1 VILVL
6 LSPRILQ
13 KIRPFDPMSGLN
25 TTFFGISVVLTL
37 NFAHFREDS
46 SRAKAALPRRHAD
59 TPIRRYNRHMWLRL
73 RRAVT
78 SCSKSLSSR
87 PLVSSRS
94 PLNKPIPKP
103 VKVDANMNRS
113 FFFIISGLLSILSGA
128 QAQPAATPTPDQPS
142 RIISVYGTATVHV
155 APNLATITIA
165 VVTQNKD
172 ALQAQQ
178 ENAKRSTAVINA
190 VKGVSDSAMEVSTGE
205 YTIVVQHPVEGN
217 VRMTQIA
224 GYQVTNSIS
233 VKMRDLSKV
242 GEVLDQSTLAG
253 ANSVSNVIFGL
264 ENNEASRRDVL
275 SAATADAVA
284 RVQAIVR
291 GLNANDASPV
301 RFRTIDISEAGLEYT
316 PWRATDQQMRTFA
329 LPAAGTPVEAG
340 KMDVTATVCLRA
352 ELL

>member
-1 VILVL
+1 
-6 LSPRILQ
+6 
-13 KIRPFDPMSGLN
+13 
-25 TTFFGISVVLTL
+25 
-37 NFAHFREDS
+37 
-46 SRAKAALPRRHAD
+46 
-59 TPIRRYNRHMWLRL
+59 
-73 RRAVT
+73 
-78 SCSKSLSSR
+78 
-87 PLVSSRS
+87 
-94 PLNKPIPKP
+94 LNKPIPKP

-113 FFFIISGLLSILSGA
+113 SFFIVSGLLSILSVA
-128 QAQPAATPTPDQPS
+128 QAQPAATPTPDQSS

-190 VKGVSDSAMEVSTGE
+190 VKGVSDPAMEVSTGE